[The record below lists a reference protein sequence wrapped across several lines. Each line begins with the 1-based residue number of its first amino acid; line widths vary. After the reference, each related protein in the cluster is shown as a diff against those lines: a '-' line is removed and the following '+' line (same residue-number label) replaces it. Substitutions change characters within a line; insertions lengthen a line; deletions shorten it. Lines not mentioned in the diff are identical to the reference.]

1 MPHLSQQTRRALE
14 VCVYC
19 LCTTNW
25 GGATDAFTLRAVG
38 RICVYL
44 DREQYVFL
52 YFYLLNQEE
61 DLLFFSQWLNLGRC
75 VCMVYRSKKKW
86 PRKLGARPNKSADR
100 MRHVGERVCQCADVN
115 RARAHETHWM
125 EVCYVYVT
133 RCSGLACLTSI
144 WNRVDRK
151 VDRCFTNVHYLWDWD
166 PHCISQVSASATVGQ
181 VLTLYSVCVSTHA
194 HTHILTHLHLLPCV
208 CVGGWWVGS
217 WMYRSSFWA
226 FAQMH
231 ECVLTYLCWHIHSR
245 VCQTQVT
252 TPPAS
257 VSLTL
262 DLWSVTKSLLDK
274 QSFQL
279 LRGGPYTSRLQ
290 LS

>member
-1 MPHLSQQTRRALE
+1 MIEFGS
-14 VCVYC
+14 VC
-19 LCTTNW
+19 LC
-25 GGATDAFTLRAVG
+25 GVQA
-38 RICVYL
+38 
-44 DREQYVFL
+44 
-52 YFYLLNQEE
+52 
-61 DLLFFSQWLNLGRC
+61 
-75 VCMVYRSKKKW
+75 KKKW

-194 HTHILTHLHLLPCV
+194 HTYSHTSTCFPVFVWEADEWVAECTGPVFERLLKCTSVCLHICVGTFTHVYARPKSPLHLLL
-208 CVGGWWVGS
+208 WV
-217 WMYRSSFWA
+217 
-226 FAQMH
+226 
-231 ECVLTYLCWHIHSR
+231 
-245 VCQTQVT
+245 
-252 TPPAS
+252 
-257 VSLTL
+257 
-262 DLWSVTKSLLDK
+262 
-274 QSFQL
+274 
-279 LRGGPYTSRLQ
+279 
-290 LS
+290 